1 MVNSRK
7 GEKSIE
13 IEGHTMVKLMK
24 RENFNGDAASAWP
37 SLSISGTGPSGEW
50 GNGSNN
56 LQVVLGLYREKGQSQ
71 NTT

>member
-1 MVNSRK
+1 
-7 GEKSIE
+7 
-13 IEGHTMVKLMK
+13 MVKLMK

-56 LQVVLGLYREKGQSQ
+56 LQVVLGLYPEKGQRQ
-71 NTT
+71 NTTQKYT